1 MEKIVNTYELDIND
15 RAFLAIKNGTKKI
28 EIRVTTDENRINYG
42 NIKENDYLILKNST
56 NEILKCR
63 VIENKW
69 YKNSKELLMLEG
81 TRFTLSSTDDLEE
94 GIKSISSHT
103 NYEEGIKKNGVHAIK
118 IEPIIDS
125 HEMKLEEEY
134 FNYIKKGTKRIE
146 IRLFDE
152 KRRKIKIG
160 DKIIFYKLPDTKEKI
175 EVKVNALLNYDNFS
189 NLINDFSMELLC
201 DKSMS
206 KEKLISILNKFY
218 SDDEQKKYGVL
229 GIKIDLL

>member
-42 NIKENDYLILKNST
+42 NIKETDYLILKNSS
-56 NEILKCR
+56 NEFLKCR

-69 YKNSKELLMLEG
+69 YKNSRELLTLEG

-103 NYEEGIKKNGVHAIK
+103 NYEEGIKKNGVHAIR
-118 IEPIIDS
+118 IEPVIDA
-125 HEMKLEEEY
+125 HVMKLEEEY
-134 FNYIKKGTKRIE
+134 FNYIKNGTKRIE

-160 DKIIFYKLPDTKEKI
+160 DKIIFYKLPDMKEKI
-175 EVKVNALLNYDNFS
+175 EVK
-189 NLINDFSMELLC
+189 
-201 DKSMS
+201 
-206 KEKLISILNKFY
+206 
-218 SDDEQKKYGVL
+218 GVL
-229 GIKIDLL
+229 PKL